1 MAGTV
6 AEMTPTDLREMLGEL
21 IEEKLAELVSDPD
34 RGLELKESLYRRLE
48 VQKVRTA
55 AGERGRDLEEVVQE
69 LDLG

>member
-34 RGLELKESLYRRLE
+34 RGLELKEALHRRLE
-48 VQKVRTA
+48 VQKGRTA
-55 AGERGRDLEEVVQE
+55 AGELGRDLEEVVRE